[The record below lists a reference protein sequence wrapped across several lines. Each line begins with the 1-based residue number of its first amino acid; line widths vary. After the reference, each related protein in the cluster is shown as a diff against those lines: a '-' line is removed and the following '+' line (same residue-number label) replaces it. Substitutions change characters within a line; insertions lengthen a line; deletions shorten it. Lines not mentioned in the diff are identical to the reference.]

1 MTERPLKEHRGVSAW
16 LLDQPIL
23 ILVLTTAFWGGNV
36 VAGKLAVGHID
47 PYSLTIL
54 RWIGALLFVLPFA
67 IGQLKRDGVTFRRYL
82 PLLLFYGAL
91 GYTTF
96 NILLYVSVYFTSG
109 VNASIEQVAIN
120 IFVMIGNFVVFRVRV
135 KALQIVGVLLTIVGV
150 ATTAT
155 HGDLTRLLDLDINF
169 GDALVLLASA
179 AYAIY
184 SLTLRYRPPM
194 GWMSFL
200 VGTFLGAILAAVVY
214 QFLLNGGIGNF
225 VATLPEITP
234 RGWLIVLYVLIFP
247 SVCSQML
254 YVRGV
259 ELIGPNRASLF
270 INLIPLFGTLGSVVV
285 LGERLETFHLVAGAL
300 IVAGIVLA
308 EWTARRAS
316 ARHAEAEGLPGQAR

>member
-1 MTERPLKEHRGVSAW
+1 MTKPPSKEHRGVSAW
-16 LLDQPIL
+16 LLDQPVL

-67 IGQLKRDGVTFRRYL
+67 VGQLRRDRVTFRRYL

-135 KALQIVGVLLTIVGV
+135 KALQIVGVVLTIVGV
-150 ATTAT
+150 ALTAT

-169 GDALVLLASA
+169 GDVLVLLASA

-184 SLTLRYRPPM
+184 SLTLRYRPPL

-200 VGTFLGAILAAVVY
+200 VGTFLGAILAAIVY
-214 QFLLNGGIGNF
+214 QFLLDGGIGNF
-225 VATLPEITP
+225 VATLPDITP

-270 INLIPLFGTLGSVVV
+270 INLIPLFGALGSVLV

-300 IVAGIVLA
+300 IIAGIVLA

>member
-1 MTERPLKEHRGVSAW
+1 MTKPPSQEHRGISAW
-16 LLDQPIL
+16 LLDQPVL

-54 RWIGALLFVLPFA
+54 RWTGALLFVLPFA

-109 VNASIEQVAIN
+109 VNASIEQVAVN

-135 KALQIVGVLLTIVGV
+135 KALQVVGVVMTIVGV
-150 ATTAT
+150 AMTAT
-155 HGDLTRLLDLDINF
+155 HGDLKRLLDLDINF

-179 AYAIY
+179 AYATY

-200 VGTFLGAILAAVVY
+200 VGTFLGAILAAIVY
-214 QFLLNGGIGNF
+214 QSLLDGGIGNF

-234 RGWLIVLYVLIFP
+234 RGWIIVLYVLIFP

-285 LGERLETFHLVAGAL
+285 LGERLETFHLIAGAL

-316 ARHAEAEGLPGQAR
+316 AKHAEAEGLPGQAR